1 MPFGRGFT
9 AVQDA
14 PPFCARFVLH
24 DSNVHLVRLGCTSR
38 RPASVVSR
46 TGRFREV
53 DRADPTPVD
62 LLEEIRAALDAVDP
76 LLCGRVV
83 DIEMSRLR
91 VVTDPT
97 LFRRMFARLI
107 TTAIAQSQPPN
118 SITVRVARTRKSARI
133 EVINEGSPLARDD
146 LGAVTRDA
154 EESRSLRAQRTT
166 NSARHRRER
175 ERGHHIGRRIA
186 RITF

>member
-1 MPFGRGFT
+1 
-9 AVQDA
+9 
-14 PPFCARFVLH
+14 
-24 DSNVHLVRLGCTSR
+24 
-38 RPASVVSR
+38 
-46 TGRFREV
+46 V

-107 TTAIAQSQPPN
+107 TTAIAQSEPPN
-118 SITVRVARTRKSARI
+118 SITVRVARTGKSARI
-133 EVINEGSPLARDD
+133 EVINEGSPLAHDD
-146 LGAVTRDA
+146 LGDVTRDA
-154 EESRSLRAQRTT
+154 EELRAIGGELGGTGSIGT
-166 NSARHRRER
+166 ATYWMSLPLAPGTSSAAD
-175 ERGHHIGRRIA
+175 G
-186 RITF
+186 

>member
-107 TTAIAQSQPPN
+107 TTALHELE
-118 SITVRVARTRKSARI
+118 RTDKQFAL
-133 EVINEGSPLARDD
+133 VTMCAGGALATGTI
-146 LGAVTRDA
+146 L
-154 EESRSLRAQRTT
+154 
-166 NSARHRRER
+166 ER
-175 ERGHHIGRRIA
+175 L
-186 RITF
+186 